1 MKKIDCS
8 VCGSKASVVRGN
20 YRLSESGLSNVVV
33 HGIELVTCP
42 RCRNID
48 PIIPRMNDLMLLL
61 ALAVVSQPYRLKG
74 EHVRYLRK
82 YLSMSGVEFSRLIHV
97 DKSTL
102 SKWENNGDVVGE
114 QSDRLIRAVT
124 LALGEGMKG
133 KMEQVVR
140 SFPEIQESRNVRI
153 EIDPQAKSYHYAA
166 A

>member
-1 MKKIDCS
+1 MKRIACS

-42 RCRNID
+42 KCHNID

-61 ALAVVSQPYRLKG
+61 ALAVVAQPYRLKG
-74 EHVRYLRK
+74 DHVRYLRK

-102 SKWENNGDVVGE
+102 SKWENNGDVIGE

-133 KMEQVVR
+133 NMEQVVR
-140 SFPEIQESRNVRI
+140 SFPEIQESREVRI